1 MVKYEVFIEQPTLD
15 FYRLS
20 YSPKEGCILAG
31 LWIGGM
37 FTGAS
42 GKRYHGMRGFNEFSQ
57 NMAHS
62 YGFFMLNE
70 QNLADF
76 SPELYPE
83 LTPIDQ
89 MERYEYS
96 ESADAVHFVGE
107 NLRLDA
113 RVGSF
118 DWSDANGRWELHS
131 EQLGQAFTF
140 WVPEQE
146 VIPMPMQYRS
156 QIGKATGKI
165 NGDPVEGYT
174 YLDAIYSHSGF
185 AYLRLPLIRK
195 IEKQWSS
202 WLVEYIDGDID
213 AGLAWKGF
221 ADTGFSAAHLIRS
234 GVSTALSDSRVFTT
248 YDQRGTVRKIRV
260 ELGSEVVELEQD
272 TCSDWPSHT
281 FGRVV
286 STSRGKE
293 IAKSWTFTEWVPD
306 NVEELTERYLAG
318 EIQARDSQKARIEN
332 ERLVFPEHMP

>member
-1 MVKYEVFIEQPTLD
+1 MVTYKVFIEQPTLD
-15 FYRLS
+15 FYRLG
-20 YSPKEGCILAG
+20 YSPREGCILAD

-42 GKRYHGMRGFNEFSQ
+42 GKRYHGMRGFDEVAKG
-57 NMAHS
+57 MART
-62 YGFFMLNE
+62 YIFVELNE

-89 MERYEYS
+89 MEPYEYS
-96 ESADAVHFVGE
+96 ETADAVHFVGE
-107 NLRLDA
+107 NVRLDT

-118 DWSDANGRWELHS
+118 DWYDAKGQWELHA

-146 VIPMPMQYRS
+146 GLPMPMQYRS

-165 NGDPVEGYT
+165 NGDPIEGYT
-174 YLDAIYSHSGF
+174 YFDAIYSHSGF
-185 AYLRLPLIRK
+185 MYLKLPLIRK

-202 WLVEYIDGDID
+202 WLVEYTDGEID

-221 ADTGFSAAHLIRS
+221 ADTGFNAAHLIRN

-248 YDQRGTVRKIRV
+248 YDQRGTVWKIRV
-260 ELGSEVVELEQD
+260 ELGGEVVELEQD

-286 STSRGKE
+286 ATSRGKE
-293 IAKSWTFTEWVPD
+293 IARSWTFTEWVPD
-306 NVEELTERYLAG
+306 NVEELLERYLAG
-318 EIQARDSQKARIEN
+318 EIQTHQARQARIEN
-332 ERLVFPEHMP
+332 ERLVFPEHLV